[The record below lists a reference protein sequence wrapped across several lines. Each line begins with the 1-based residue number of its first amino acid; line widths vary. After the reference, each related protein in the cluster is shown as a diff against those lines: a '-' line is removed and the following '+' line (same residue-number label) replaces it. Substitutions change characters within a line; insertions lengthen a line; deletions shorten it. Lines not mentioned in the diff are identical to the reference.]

1 MDGGPAQRSL
11 TKVRGVGRGE
21 WNGTMA
27 AHSLEQPLIQAP
39 DGEQGPILEAAVAAL
54 DRHEWR
60 TAFDGLSAADAAQPL
75 SPAGLELLA
84 TAAWWT
90 GQLPVAIEARERA
103 FAEASKAGDYATAV
117 EVAINLARDHVFK
130 LAMPMATAWIRRA
143 ERMLEGLD
151 ENPAHG
157 WVASCRATIAAVSG
171 DNEESIAQATL
182 AQEIAE
188 RLNIPDLRAYA
199 MAERAAGLMARG
211 DVDEGLALADE
222 AATAAISGELQPAVA
237 GGVFCAAIEACA
249 GIGDVKRAMEWTELQ
264 DRWCRREHING
275 FPGMCRIFRS
285 DVKRMHGA
293 WPEAEA
299 EALQASV
306 ELRGYIP
313 GAAGLA
319 LYQIGEIRLRRGD
332 LPAAEEALLSAYG
345 LGQDT
350 EPAQSLLRLAQGKT
364 ALAVESIRRALN
376 EPGRSSWRAPS
387 DSAVYRLALLPAQVE
402 VLLAAGDVPGARAA
416 ADELVDLAGKF
427 RTPSAMAI
435 SASASGTVALAEGN
449 AATATSDLR
458 TAIGLWQRLDAP
470 FEAARL
476 RLALADAYRAEG
488 QLDLAVIEAR
498 TARDAF
504 EQLGAALDLRR
515 AEAVLSSF
523 GGKDAAPFG
532 MATARVERAFMFTD
546 IVDSTR
552 LAETLGDE
560 AWDGIIRLH
569 DRTLRAAVAEQG
581 GEEVKATGDGFFLA
595 FADADQAIEAAIIIQ
610 KRLSEQRR
618 AQGFALTVRIG
629 IHGAQANRVG
639 LDYTGSGVNQASR
652 IGAAADGG
660 EILVSATTLARA
672 RHSFSERSRRTLTL
686 KGLAAPVEVVSIES
700 T

>member
-1 MDGGPAQRSL
+1 
-11 TKVRGVGRGE
+11 
-21 WNGTMA
+21 MA
-27 AHSLEQPLIQAP
+27 AQSLEQQLIQAP
-39 DGEQGPILEAAVAAL
+39 EGEQVPLLESAIAAL
-54 DRHEWR
+54 ERHEWR

-75 SPAGLELLA
+75 TPAGLELLA

-90 GQLPVAIEARERA
+90 GQLPVAIETRERA
-103 FAEASKAGDYATAV
+103 FADASKAGDYPTAV
-117 EVAINLARDHVFK
+117 EVAINLARDYVFK
-130 LAMPMATAWIRRA
+130 LAMPTATAWIKRA
-143 ERMLEGLD
+143 EKMLEGLE
-151 ENPAHG
+151 ENPGHG
-157 WVASCRATIAAVSG
+157 WVASVKATIAAVSG
-171 DNEESIAQATL
+171 DNEESIAQATR
-182 AQEIAE
+182 AQGIAE
-188 RLNIPDLRAYA
+188 RLGIPDLRAYA
-199 MAERAAGLMARG
+199 MAGRAAGLMARG

-237 GGVFCAAIEACA
+237 GGVFCATIEACA
-249 GIGDVKRAMEWTELQ
+249 GIGDVKRALEWTEAQ

-332 LPAAEEALLSAYG
+332 LPAAEEALLGAYG

-364 ALAVESIRRALN
+364 AAAVESIRRALN

-402 VLLAAGDVPGARAA
+402 ILLAAEDVVGARAA
-416 ADELVDLAGKF
+416 ADELADLAGKF
-427 RTPSAMAI
+427 RTPSAMAS
-435 SASASGTVALAEGN
+435 SASASGRVALAEGN
-449 AATATSDLR
+449 AAAATSELR
-458 TAIGLWQRLDAP
+458 TAIGLWQAIDAP
-470 FEAARL
+470 YEAAQM
-476 RLALADAYRAEG
+476 RLALADAFRADG
-488 QLDLAVIEAR
+488 QPDLGAIEAR

-504 EQLGAALDLRR
+504 EQLGAALDLRH
-515 AEAVLSSF
+515 AEPVVAAFASE
-523 GGKDAAPFG
+523 GGAPLG
-532 MATARVERAFMFTD
+532 MATARVDRVFMFTD

-560 AWDGIIRLH
+560 AWDGVIRMH
-569 DRTLRAAVAEQG
+569 DKTLRSAVAEQG

-595 FADADQAIEAAIIIQ
+595 FTDADQAIEAAVTIQ
-610 KRLSEQRR
+610 RRLAEQRR

-629 IHGAQANRVG
+629 IHGAAANWVG
-639 LDYTGSGVNQASR
+639 LDYVGIGVNQASR

-660 EILVSATTLARA
+660 EILVSASTLAVA
-672 RHSFSERSRRTLTL
+672 RHSFVERDRRTVEL
-686 KGLAAPVEVVSIES
+686 KGLSAPVEVVSIAWS
-700 T
+700 